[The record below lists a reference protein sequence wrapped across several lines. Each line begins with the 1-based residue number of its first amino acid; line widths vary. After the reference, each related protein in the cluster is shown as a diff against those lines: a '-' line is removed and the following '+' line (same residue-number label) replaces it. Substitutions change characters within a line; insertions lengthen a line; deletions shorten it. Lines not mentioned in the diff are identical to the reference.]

1 MFITTFLPLD
11 LRDQVFQ
18 MWDDMFSFKGANWSR
33 RSLHVVY
40 RFCFQK
46 VESALTVELRRP
58 RSGGGMARVT
68 ICVTPADSIT
78 RWTGR
83 IGPSSNPSDD
93 WYVPATLY
101 WWHFRLSLFLY
112 PGRSVSCRKLTRQV
126 QVSNSFRYTVI
137 ANCRFIITIV
147 MNFFND
153 LLHQLLF
160 SRFNCP
166 TVWYFL
172 EEKKIGENIFLLF
185 CIEANRK
192 IFHPNPHCPHRNN
205 ICS

>member
-1 MFITTFLPLD
+1 M
-11 LRDQVFQ
+11 
-18 MWDDMFSFKGANWSR
+18 
-33 RSLHVVY
+33 
-40 RFCFQK
+40 
-46 VESALTVELRRP
+46 AL
-58 RSGGGMARVT
+58 AT

-205 ICS
+205 ICSWHTVNGIRRFSRLYGLEERCRLPCTLQYLERNPLNFLTPESWVL